1 MKVKVC
7 GLREPENIAALA
19 QLPLDWM
26 GFIFY
31 EASPRYAGGLLPA
44 ALRVVP
50 SRIKRVGVF
59 VDSPFGEILQ
69 ISGAYGL
76 DTVQLHGKETPGMCR
91 QLQSEGLEVIKAFSI
106 ASREDTGIVELYGK
120 CCDYYLFDTKT
131 LLFGGSGK
139 SFDWS
144 VLETYNGDIPFL
156 LSGGI
161 GEEDAEKVASFMHSM
176 MAGIDLNSRFEL
188 MPGIKDVEKIKRF
201 VSNKAIQKN
210 DKDE

>member
-44 ALRVVP
+44 ALCVVP
-50 SRIKRVGVF
+50 SGIKRAGVF
-59 VDSPFGEILQ
+59 VNGSFDKILQ
-69 ISGAYGL
+69 IAKSYVL
-76 DTVQLHGKETPGMCR
+76 DTIQLHGKETPEMCKR
-91 QLQSEGLEVIKAFSI
+91 LQSEGLEVIKAFSI
-106 ASREDTGIVELYGK
+106 AGKRDMDIVRLYGE

-131 LLFGGSGK
+131 PLFGGSGI

-144 VLETYNGDIPFL
+144 VLHVYDGNIPFL

-161 GEEDAEKVASFMHSM
+161 GVEDIEKVASFEHHM

-188 MPGIKDVEKIKRF
+188 MPGLKDTEKIKRF
-201 VSNKAIQKN
+201 ISSKAIQKN
-210 DKDE
+210 NRDE